1 MPVQYQVIIFYVAT
15 IKYLLD
21 VAVEDITRFETEL
34 FEFLDTKYPE
44 IPDGIA
50 AQKQITD
57 EIEAKLQAA
66 IAEFKASFK

>member
-1 MPVQYQVIIFYVAT
+1 MRDDPRRNLKWLEQE
-15 IKYLLD
+15 LLSS
-21 VAVEDITRFETEL
+21 ER
-34 FEFLDTKYPE
+34 PE